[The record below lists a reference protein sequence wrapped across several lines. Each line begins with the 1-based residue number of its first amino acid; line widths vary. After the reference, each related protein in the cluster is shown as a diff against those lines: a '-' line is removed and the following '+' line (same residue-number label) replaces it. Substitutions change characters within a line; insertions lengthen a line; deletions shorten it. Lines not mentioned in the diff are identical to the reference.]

1 MEAVNVSGDGMGQ
14 RSSAQYP
21 NFNQILSGNA
31 SEPYT
36 LESFVDYLSQ
46 NHCIEI
52 LDFLS
57 DAKTYVEAYR
67 ASAPDICA
75 TKMTSDSR
83 RLGKQWK
90 SLMSTYIIR
99 AAPDEI
105 NLPEY
110 IRAALLDRANVM
122 ILPPSP
128 ATLEPAICY
137 AHELLTESALL
148 PFIQSIRSSGNFIHR
163 NNGNNGSNGNNH
175 KIQRNRK
182 NENFLNNGSNS
193 LSSSREAHNNMHAVP
208 GASSERNLRYV
219 PNINAQKISNKV
231 YDYHIGSF
239 RSQDLMNHAFR
250 KDRSRRVLGAIES
263 SGVCLLRD

>member
-14 RSSAQYP
+14 RYSAQYP

-57 DAKTYVEAYR
+57 DAKTYIEAYR

-90 SLMSTYIIR
+90 SLMSTYIMR
-99 AAPDEI
+99 AAPDEL

-128 ATLEPAICY
+128 ATLEPAIRY

-148 PFIQSIRSSGNFIHR
+148 PFIQSIRSSGNFIHQ
-163 NNGNNGSNGNNH
+163 NNGNNGNNH
-175 KIQRNRK
+175 KTRK
-182 NENFLNNGSNS
+182 NGKNEKFLNNGSNS
-193 LSSSREAHNNMHAVP
+193 ISSSREAHNNMHAVP

-219 PNINAQKISNKV
+219 PNINA
-231 YDYHIGSF
+231 
-239 RSQDLMNHAFR
+239 L
-250 KDRSRRVLGAIES
+250 ES
-263 SGVCLLRD
+263 LEQGV